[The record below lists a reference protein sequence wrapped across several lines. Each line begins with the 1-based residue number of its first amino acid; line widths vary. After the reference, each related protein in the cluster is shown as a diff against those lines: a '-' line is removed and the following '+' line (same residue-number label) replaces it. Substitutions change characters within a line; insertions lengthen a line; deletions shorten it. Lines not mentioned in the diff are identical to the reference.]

1 MYLSLLQGAYDMNY
15 VEQINLENKRKLQSL
30 LKELPKFCNYF
41 FRYLETRNTSSRTRL
56 SYGYDIRLFFE
67 FIQENNPVYGKLSM
81 HDIPIQVLD
90 EMTPIDIEEYLS
102 YLSYYEKRDGQAIT
116 NGEKGKSRK
125 LSAIRTMYNYYFK
138 KEFIKTNAPSMIE
151 TPRKHKE
158 NIIRLDKDEVAEL
171 ISAVEN
177 GNSLTPRQLA
187 AHKKTKYRDTAILIL
202 LLGTGIR
209 VSECVGLDISDVSF
223 KTHGMRVV
231 RKGGNESTVY
241 FGEEVADALLDYL
254 ELERPILEKKA
265 LPGQEKAFFLSL
277 KYSRL
282 TPRSVEKLVKKY
294 TDAANIT
301 KNITPHKLRS
311 TYGTNLYKETGDIYL
326 VADALGHKSVET
338 TRQHYA
344 AIDDERRKLAG
355 KYSGSIFH
363 HIGNSEE
370 SPI

>member
-1 MYLSLLQGAYDMNY
+1 MEYT
-15 VEQINLENKRKLQSL
+15 EKINLENKRKLQEL
-30 LKELPKFCNYF
+30 LKELPKFCSDF
-41 FRYLETRNTSSRTRL
+41 FRYLDTRNTSSRTRL
-56 SYGYDIRLFFE
+56 SYGYDIRIFFE
-67 FIQENNPVYGKLSM
+67 FIQENNPVYKKMSM
-81 HDIPIQVLD
+81 HDIPISVLD

-102 YLSYYEKRDGQAIT
+102 YLSYYEKKDGQAVT

-151 TPRKHKE
+151 TPKKHKE

-171 ISAVEN
+171 ITTVQNGEN
-177 GNSLTPRQLA
+177 LTARQLA
-187 AHKKTKYRDTAILIL
+187 AHQKTKYRDIAILTL

-209 VSECVGLDISDVSF
+209 VSECVGLDVADVSF
-223 KTHGMRVV
+223 KNNCMRVV
-231 RKGGNESTVY
+231 RKGGNESTIY

-254 ELERPILEKKA
+254 ELEREGIAQKA
-265 LPGQEKAFFLSL
+265 LPEHENALFLSL

-282 TPRSVEKLVKKY
+282 TTRAVEKLVKKY
-294 TDAANIT
+294 TGAANIN
-301 KNITPHKLRS
+301 KKITPHKLRS

-344 AIDDERRKLAG
+344 AIDDDRRRLAG
-355 KYSGSIFH
+355 KFSGSIFH
-363 HIGNSEE
+363 EDE
-370 SPI
+370 

>member
-1 MYLSLLQGAYDMNY
+1 MDY
-15 VEQINLENKRKLQSL
+15 VEKINLENKRKLQIL
-30 LKELPKFCNYF
+30 LNELPEFCVDF
-41 FRYLETRNTSSRTRL
+41 FRYLDTRNTSSRTSL

-67 FIQENNPVYGKLSM
+67 FVQKTNNAYQKMAM
-81 HDIPIQVLD
+81 HDIPIVVLD
-90 EMTPIDIEEYLS
+90 EVTPVDIEKYLS
-102 YLSYYEKRDGQAIT
+102 YLSYYQKKEGQAVT

-158 NIIRLDKDEVAEL
+158 NIIRLDKDEVADL

-177 GNSLTPRQLA
+177 GNSLTARQLS
-187 AHKKTKYRDTAILIL
+187 AHQKTKYRDTAILTL

-209 VSECVGLDISDVSF
+209 VSECVGLDITDVSF
-223 KTHGMRVV
+223 KNNGMRVV

-254 ELERPILEKKA
+254 EIERPLLAEKA
-265 LPGQEKAFFLSL
+265 LPDQQQALFLSL
-277 KYSRL
+277 KHGRL
-282 TPRSVEKLVKKY
+282 TTRAVEKLVKKY
-294 TDAANIT
+294 TGAANIT
-301 KNITPHKLRS
+301 KKITPHKLRS

-355 KYSGSIFH
+355 KFSGSIFH
-363 HIGNSEE
+363 EDQ
-370 SPI
+370 

>member
-1 MYLSLLQGAYDMNY
+1 MDY
-15 VEQINLENKRKLQSL
+15 VEQINLENKRKLQEL
-30 LKELPKFCNYF
+30 LKELPKFCSDF
-41 FRYLETRNTSSRTRL
+41 FRYLDTRNTSSRTRL
-56 SYGYDIRLFFE
+56 SYAYDMRLFFA
-67 FIQENNPVYGKLSM
+67 FIQENNPVYAKINM
-81 HDIPIQVLD
+81 HDIPLKVLD
-90 EMTPIDIEEYLS
+90 EMTPVDIEEYLA
-102 YLSYYEKRDGQAIT
+102 YLSYYEKDSGQAVT

-151 TPRKHKE
+151 TPKKHKD

-171 ISAVEN
+171 IATVEN
-177 GNSLTPRQLA
+177 GSSLTARQLA
-187 AHKKTKYRDTAILIL
+187 SHQKTKYRDIAILTL

-209 VSECVGLDISDVSF
+209 VSECVGLDVADVSF
-223 KTHGMRVV
+223 KNNGMRIV

-241 FGEEVADALLDYL
+241 FGEEVSDALLDYL
-254 ELERPILEKKA
+254 EMERPRLAEKA
-265 LPGQEKAFFLSL
+265 LPEQENAFFLSL

-282 TPRSVEKLVKKY
+282 TTRAVEKLVKKY
-294 TDAANIT
+294 TQAANIN
-301 KNITPHKLRS
+301 KKITPHKLRS

-355 KYSGSIFH
+355 KFSGSIFH
-363 HIGNSEE
+363 EDA
-370 SPI
+370 